1 MVLGGMIEAD
11 HRLRL
16 YEYQVRMQRRVQRE
30 QAKWER
36 YKEEFAHSNDNNSK
50 K

>member
-1 MVLGGMIEAD
+1 MMLGGMIEAD

-16 YEYQVRMQRRVQRE
+16 YEYQIRMQRRVMRE

-36 YKEEFAHSNDNNSK
+36 YEAEFGKGDGK
-50 K
+50 